1 MNSLRKKYLHNSDG
15 SIHILTTMS
24 DTDLLAAGAVLSIAP
39 SVYRG
44 VRKAHN
50 TTCWNEQQLSIDLV
64 KSV

>member
-1 MNSLRKKYLHNSDG
+1 MNSLLKKYLHNSDG

-24 DTDLLAAGAVLSIAP
+24 DSDLLAAGAVLSIAP

-50 TTCWNEQQLSIDLV
+50 TTCWNE
-64 KSV
+64 